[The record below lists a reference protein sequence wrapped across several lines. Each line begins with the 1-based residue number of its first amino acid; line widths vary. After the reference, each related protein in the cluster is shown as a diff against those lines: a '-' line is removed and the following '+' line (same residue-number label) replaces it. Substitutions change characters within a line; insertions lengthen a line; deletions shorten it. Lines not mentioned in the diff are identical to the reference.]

1 MNPCTTPRAKACQS
15 ERTPSTS
22 PTPRAASRAAVTR
35 AAAAVKRRPRRRT
48 PVSYARSV
56 SRNDVIIGIAA
67 LVLVGFALVVS
78 LVLPRRNPDFPGRH
92 VGALVLVAALL
103 IIAML
108 TAVEVFGE
116 SHHVEAVAESGPSET
131 EPAPTESAPTQTA
144 TTGTSETPAG
154 DAAAGKE
161 IFTTSAQPP
170 CASCHTL
177 AEANAS
183 GTVGP
188 DLDQVLKGKDAAFIH
203 ESIVDPDAEVASGFT
218 AGVMPAV
225 YADQLDDQQLAD
237 LVAFLEQSV
246 NG

>member
-1 MNPCTTPRAKACQS
+1 
-15 ERTPSTS
+15 
-22 PTPRAASRAAVTR
+22 
-35 AAAAVKRRPRRRT
+35 
-48 PVSYARSV
+48 V
-56 SRNDVIIGIAA
+56 SRNDVILGIAA

-78 LVLPRRNPDFPGRH
+78 VWLPRRNPNFPGRH
-92 VGALVLVAALL
+92 MGALILVAALL

-116 SHHVEAVAESGPSET
+116 AHHVESAAGESGATET
-131 EPAPTESAPTQTA
+131 GPAPTTSAPTETTPTETA
-144 TTGTSETPAG
+144 PTETAPTETSGGGGGPAG
-154 DAAAGKE
+154 DPAAGKE
-161 IFTTSAQPP
+161 IFSTTAQPP

-203 ESIVDPDAEVASGFT
+203 ESIVDPDAEIASGFT

-225 YADQLDDQQLAD
+225 YGDQLDDQQLAD
-237 LVAFLEQSV
+237 LVAFLQQATS
-246 NG
+246 G

>member
-1 MNPCTTPRAKACQS
+1 M
-15 ERTPSTS
+15 
-22 PTPRAASRAAVTR
+22 
-35 AAAAVKRRPRRRT
+35 
-48 PVSYARSV
+48 

-92 VGALVLVAALL
+92 AGALILVAALL

-116 SHHVEAVAESGPSET
+116 SHHIEAVAGSGATET
-131 EPAPTESAPTQTA
+131 EPAPTQPVPTESAPTETA
-144 TTGTSETPAG
+144 TTGTSEAPAG
-154 DAAAGKE
+154 DVAAGE
-161 IFTTSAQPP
+161 QIFTTSAQPP

-203 ESIVDPDAEVASGFT
+203 ESIVDPDAEVASGFR

-225 YADQLDDQQLAD
+225 YADQLDDQELAD

>member
-1 MNPCTTPRAKACQS
+1 
-15 ERTPSTS
+15 
-22 PTPRAASRAAVTR
+22 
-35 AAAAVKRRPRRRT
+35 
-48 PVSYARSV
+48 V
-56 SRNDVIIGIAA
+56 SRNDVILGIAA

-78 LVLPRRNPDFPGRH
+78 IVLPRRNPNFPGRH

-116 SHHVEAVAESGPSET
+116 SHHVEAAAESGATET
-131 EPAPTESAPTQTA
+131 QPAPAESTPTETAPTE
-144 TTGTSETPAG
+144 TSGGPAG
-154 DAAAGKE
+154 DPAAGKQ
-161 IFTTSAQPP
+161 IFTATAQPP

-218 AGVMPAV
+218 AGVMPSV

>member
-1 MNPCTTPRAKACQS
+1 
-15 ERTPSTS
+15 
-22 PTPRAASRAAVTR
+22 
-35 AAAAVKRRPRRRT
+35 
-48 PVSYARSV
+48 V

-92 VGALVLVAALL
+92 AGALVLVAALL

-116 SHHVEAVAESGPSET
+116 SHHVEAVAGSVATQT
-131 EPAPTESAPTQTA
+131 EPAPTESAPTATA

-154 DAAAGKE
+154 DAAAGKQ
-161 IFTTSAQPP
+161 IFTASAQPP

-177 AEANAS
+177 AEANAT

-188 DLDQVLKGKDAAFIH
+188 DLDQVLQGKDAAFIH
-203 ESIVDPDAEVASGFT
+203 ESIVNPEAEIAQGFT
-218 AGVMPAV
+218 GGIMPAT
-225 YADQLDDQQLAD
+225 YSDQLDDQQLAD